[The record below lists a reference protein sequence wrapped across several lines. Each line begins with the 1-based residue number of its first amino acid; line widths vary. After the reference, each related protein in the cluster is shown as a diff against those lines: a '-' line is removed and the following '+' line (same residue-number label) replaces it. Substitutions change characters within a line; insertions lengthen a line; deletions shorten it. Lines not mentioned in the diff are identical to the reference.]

1 VYQGE
6 SKKASDN
13 VFLAEFN
20 LDGIRKAR
28 RMEPRIEVTFK
39 LDANGI
45 LQVSG
50 RDLDTGQEQTIT
62 IRDYARRAAEYNEP
76 PDPPKPGEELV

>member
-1 VYQGE
+1 
-6 SKKASDN
+6 
-13 VFLAEFN
+13 
-20 LDGIRKAR
+20 
-28 RMEPRIEVTFK
+28 MEPRIEVTFK

-62 IRDYARRAAEYNEP
+62 IRDYAKRAAEYTP
-76 PDPPKPGEELV
+76 PTEAPPTP